1 MSSEPDADTTR
12 LLDGACAGDRAAAD
26 RLMPLIYDELHGLA
40 ERLLRNER
48 PGHTLQPTALVHEA
62 YLRLID
68 QSRVQWRGRAHFFA
82 MAACTIRRILVDHA
96 RGARRIKRGG
106 GELRLSLDE
115 GLTPGG
121 EAPFDVV
128 ALDDAL
134 STFASDHP
142 DSARVVE
149 MRFFGG
155 LTIAETATVLGVSSS
170 TVEREWR
177 FARAWLYRAL
187 GDSPP
192 DGRERSA

>member
-1 MSSEPDADTTR
+1 
-12 LLDGACAGDRAAAD
+12 
-26 RLMPLIYDELHGLA
+26 MPLVYDELRGLA

-68 QSRVQWRGRAHFFA
+68 QTRVRWQGRAHFFA
-82 MAACTIRRILVDHA
+82 LASCTIRRILVDHA
-96 RGARRIKRGG
+96 RGARRVKRGG
-106 GELRLSLDE
+106 GRLRLSLNEDLVPTE
-115 GLTPGG
+115 DGQL
-121 EAPFDVV
+121 DLI

-134 STFASDHP
+134 STLAADHP
-142 DSARVVE
+142 DQARIVE

-155 LTIAETATVLGVSSS
+155 LTIAETATVLGVSAS

-187 GDSPP
+187 TDAEQDAP
-192 DGRERSA
+192 DEPT